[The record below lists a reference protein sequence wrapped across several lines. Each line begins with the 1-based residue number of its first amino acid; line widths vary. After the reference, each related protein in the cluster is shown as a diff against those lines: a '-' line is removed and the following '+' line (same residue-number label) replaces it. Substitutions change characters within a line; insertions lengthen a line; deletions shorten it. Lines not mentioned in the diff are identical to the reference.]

1 MKLYENVVI
10 GNFLY
15 ALGFAIGRK
24 TRAGGLMPIVNL
36 LQQTPDDKR
45 LADVFAYY
53 PGAMRVI
60 EFKQAENSDD
70 KEKEKLR
77 ILQRA
82 VKYAAHIEQI
92 SLAVHWFVET
102 SVPGKELVSR
112 VVPYLHAYSD
122 VPAVMDFTTFIDQT
136 ADALLNGDEGCSESM
151 HMGYLDVLAL
161 CNADTLR
168 KAGRKPRK
176 TDGRPASSSLILKL
190 SREGELAYVH
200 VASYDD
206 LRLRRD
212 ELFQRYQME
221 FLTERQEKPELHHSP
236 GFDIGPGLSRGRGL
250 SRWGEM

>member
-24 TRAGGLMPIVNL
+24 TQAGGLMPIVNL

-60 EFKQAENSDD
+60 EFKRTESNDD

-77 ILQRA
+77 ILKRA
-82 VKYAAHIEQI
+82 VKHATNVERV
-92 SLAVHWFVET
+92 SLAVHWFVES

-122 VPAVMDFTTFIDQT
+122 APTTTDFTSFVDQT
-136 ADALLNGDEGCSESM
+136 ADALLTGDAGCSEEM
-151 HMGYLDVLAL
+151 QMGYLDVLAM
-161 CNADTLR
+161 CNGGTAGRAGRRSR
-168 KAGRKPRK
+168 KA
-176 TDGRPASSSLILKL
+176 DGRPQSSSLILKL
-190 SREGELAYVH
+190 SEKGQLAYAQVT
-200 VASYDD
+200 SYED
-206 LRLRRD
+206 LRLRRG
-212 ELFQRYQME
+212 ELFQRYQLE
-221 FLTERQEKPELHHSP
+221 LLAERQEQSELSRSQDY
-236 GFDIGPGLSRGRGL
+236 DIGPELPRGRGMSL
-250 SRWGEM
+250 W